1 MVTRHTP
8 AVMIDEG
15 LTRQPLETFTVKVVL
30 GSAGTEA
37 NDHLA
42 HECLPDHPVLK
53 VDVAW
58 HNDD

>member
-1 MVTRHTP
+1 VVTRHTP

-15 LTRQPLETFTVKVVL
+15 LTRQPLEIFTLKVVL

-42 HECLPDHPVLK
+42 HAEP
-53 VDVAW
+53 
-58 HNDD
+58 